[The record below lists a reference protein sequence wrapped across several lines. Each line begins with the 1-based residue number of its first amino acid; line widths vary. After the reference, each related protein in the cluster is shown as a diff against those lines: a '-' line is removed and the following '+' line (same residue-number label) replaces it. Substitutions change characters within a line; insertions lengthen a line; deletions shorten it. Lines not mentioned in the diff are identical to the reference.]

1 LSITDKIFW
10 LRIGFAVLAGIIS
23 GALGFLSNNPQAF
36 RGIGIGFLLYFI
48 TYIIARVAF
57 GKRMP
62 INEHRKLVTTGMGA
76 YVFMFLTVWILYNTY
91 VYQQAVSVDN

>member
-91 VYQQAVSVDN
+91 VYQEAFSADN

>member
-1 LSITDKIFW
+1 MSITDKIFW

>member
-62 INEHRKLVTTGMGA
+62 ISEHRKLVTTGMGA

>member
-1 LSITDKIFW
+1 MSITDKIFW

-57 GKRMP
+57 GKRLP
-62 INEHRKLVTTGMGA
+62 ISEHRKLVTTGMGA

-91 VYQQAVSVDN
+91 VYQEAFSADN

>member
-1 LSITDKIFW
+1 MSIVDKIFW

-23 GALGFLSNNPQAF
+23 GALGFLSGNPEAF

-48 TYIIARVAF
+48 TYIIARGAF
-57 GKRMP
+57 GKRIP
-62 INEHRKLVTTGMGA
+62 LSEHKKLVTTGMGA

-91 VYQQAVSVDN
+91 VYQQNLSSSG

>member
-1 LSITDKIFW
+1 LSIADKIFW

-57 GKRMP
+57 GKRLP

-91 VYQQAVSVDN
+91 VYQEAFSTDN

>member
-1 LSITDKIFW
+1 MSITDKIFW

-57 GKRMP
+57 GKRLP
-62 INEHRKLVTTGMGA
+62 ISEHRKLVTTGMGA

-91 VYQQAVSVDN
+91 VYQEVFSADN

>member
-1 LSITDKIFW
+1 MSITDKIFW

-91 VYQQAVSVDN
+91 VYQEAFSADN

>member
-1 LSITDKIFW
+1 MSIADKIFW
-10 LRIGFAVLAGIIS
+10 IRIGFAVLAGIIS

-48 TYIIARVAF
+48 TYIIARIAF

-62 INEHRKLVTTGMGA
+62 ISEHRKLVTTGMGA

-91 VYQQAVSVDN
+91 VYQERLGTDN